1 MPKLPHICIFII
13 DITDLT
19 QMLILSQSQIML
31 FLSGEHTQTI
41 RVLTQYAQIPQISV
55 LTTRFGANWL
65 EIKGLQMR
73 QFYWLWGMSSTEVLE
88 NIMAWRFSLKITICH
103 GTKAASSNQQRS
115 FIFHWKTTW
124 NNFDE
129 QVVVSCSSTRSSSS
143 LLVNVQSPLRDKS

>member
-31 FLSGEHTQTI
+31 FLLGEHTQTI

-73 QFYWLWGMSSTEVLE
+73 QFYWL
-88 NIMAWRFSLKITICH
+88 
-103 GTKAASSNQQRS
+103 
-115 FIFHWKTTW
+115 
-124 NNFDE
+124 
-129 QVVVSCSSTRSSSS
+129 
-143 LLVNVQSPLRDKS
+143 